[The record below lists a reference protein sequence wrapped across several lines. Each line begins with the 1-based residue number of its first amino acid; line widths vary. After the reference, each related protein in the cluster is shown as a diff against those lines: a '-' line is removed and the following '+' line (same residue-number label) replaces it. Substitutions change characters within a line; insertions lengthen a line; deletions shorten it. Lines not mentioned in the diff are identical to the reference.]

1 MTMKGTILR
10 IQRMSTEDGPGI
22 RSTVFFKGC
31 PLRCVWCHNPE
42 GILMKPQVHWTGAR
56 CIGCETCIGVC
67 PEKALAG
74 GKNGIVIDRRKCTDC
89 LACARACP
97 STAMEAYGEE
107 YDTERLA
114 SEVLKDRIYFEK
126 SGGGVTLSGGEPTM
140 QACFGRMLLKELKE
154 QGVHTALDTCGQCT
168 WETLDSF
175 LPFTDLVLYDI
186 KLMYRSAHKEYT
198 GYDNGRILENLM
210 ALAGRMEQR
219 GTPKSLW
226 IRTPLIP
233 GYTADEENIRAIGS
247 FLREKLG
254 GVVDRWELCSFN
266 NLCTDKYEGLG
277 LEWTCRDLKLMTE
290 GELGYIG
297 QVAQEAA
304 GDAKIVRTSGAVRK
318 AEDRDLEEKHR
329 LKVIKGGVC

>member
-1 MTMKGTILR
+1 MKGTILR

-31 PLRCVWCHNPE
+31 PLHCVWCHNPE
-42 GILMKPQVHWTGAR
+42 SILAKPQVHWTGVR
-56 CIGCETCIGVC
+56 CIGCRTCIGAC
-67 PEKALAG
+67 PEKALAEW
-74 GKNGIVIDRRKCTDC
+74 KNGIVIDRRKCTDC

-107 YDTERLA
+107 YDPKRLA
-114 SEVLKDRIYFEK
+114 GEVLKDRIYFEK
-126 SGGGVTLSGGEPTM
+126 SGGGVTLY
-140 QACFGRMLLKELKE
+140 
-154 QGVHTALDTCGQCT
+154 TCGQCA

-186 KLMYRSAHKEYT
+186 KLMRRSAHKEYT
-198 GYDNGRILENLM
+198 GCDNGRILENLM

-219 GTPKSLW
+219 GTPGSLW

-247 FLREKLG
+247 FIREKLG

-266 NLCTDKYEGLG
+266 NLCIDKYEGLG
-277 LEWTCRDLKLMTE
+277 LKWACRDLKLMTE
-290 GELGYIG
+290 GELSFIG

-318 AEDRDLEEKHR
+318 AEQPDLEDKDR
-329 LKVIKGGVC
+329 PKVTKGGVC